1 MIEETR
7 LCYEK
12 FVAMCTMNGRILLT
26 LKDHHMYRFA
36 PRFFTIV
43 ALSMLCAM
51 QSIAAEDERTKIVK
65 DLILP
70 GESFLIEGCP
80 SFILLPGEEKRQ
92 KPQPWI
98 MYAPTLPGLPDSHEK
113 WMHEEFLA
121 AGVAV
126 AGIDIGEGYGSPRS
140 QELMTALYAELTS
153 KRGFAA
159 KPCLLGRS
167 RGGLWVSS
175 WAIANPDKVSG
186 IAGIYPVFDL
196 RTYPGLAK
204 AAPAYGMTTKQLE
217 SSLSQHNP
225 ISHVDVL
232 AKAGVPVC
240 IIHGDDDKVVPLKE
254 NSGAFADRYT
264 QAGVGDAVN
273 LIVAHGQGHNY
284 WEGFFRCKALIDFAI
299 RQAQAGAK

>member
-1 MIEETR
+1 MYTIRGSILSTLRDRHMCPFALR
-7 LCYEK
+7 LF
-12 FVAMCTMNGRILLT
+12 FVVVLT
-26 LKDHHMYRFA
+26 LFSA
-36 PRFFTIV
+36 T
-43 ALSMLCAM
+43 
-51 QSIAAEDERTKIVK
+51 QSPGAEDERNQIAKE
-65 DLILP
+65 LILP

-80 SFILLPGEEKRQ
+80 SFILLPAEEKRQ
-92 KPQPWI
+92 KSQPWI

-113 WMHEEFLA
+113 WMHEKFLA

-140 QELMTALYAELTS
+140 QELMTALYAELTL

-159 KPCLLGRS
+159 RPCLLGRS

-204 AAPAYGMTTKQLE
+204 AAPAYGMTTEELE

-240 IIHGDDDKVVPLKE
+240 IIHGDDDKVVPLKD
-254 NSGAFADRYT
+254 NSAVFADRYT

-273 LIVAHGQGHNY
+273 LIVANGQGHNY
-284 WEGFFRCKALIDFAI
+284 WEGFFRCQALIDFAI
-299 RQAQAGAK
+299 RQAEAGAR

>member
-1 MIEETR
+1 MFQFALR
-7 LCYEK
+7 LSC
-12 FVAMCTMNGRILLT
+12 VLVLT
-26 LKDHHMYRFA
+26 LFSA
-36 PRFFTIV
+36 TPP
-43 ALSMLCAM
+43 
-51 QSIAAEDERTKIVK
+51 IAAEDARAEIVK
-65 DLILP
+65 ELILP

-80 SFILLPGEEKRQ
+80 SFILLPVEEKRRM
-92 KPQPWI
+92 PQPWI

-113 WMHEEFLA
+113 WMHEKFLA

-140 QELMTALYAELTS
+140 QELQTALYAELTLNH
-153 KRGFAA
+153 RFAA
-159 KPCLLGRS
+159 RPCLLGRS

-196 RTYPGLAK
+196 RTYPGIAK
-204 AAPAYGMTTKQLE
+204 AAPAYGMTPEELE

-232 AKAGVPVC
+232 ARAGVPVC
-240 IIHGDDDKVVPLKE
+240 IIHGDDDKVVPLKD
-254 NSGAFADRYT
+254 NSSAFADRYT

-273 LIVAHGQGHNY
+273 LIVARGQGHNY
-284 WEGFFRCKALIDFAI
+284 WEGFFRCQALIDFAI
-299 RQAQAGAK
+299 RQAEAGAR

>member
-1 MIEETR
+1 M
-7 LCYEK
+7 
-12 FVAMCTMNGRILLT
+12 FQ
-26 LKDHHMYRFA
+26 FA
-36 PRFFTIV
+36 PR
-43 ALSMLCAM
+43 LSCVLVLTLLSATPP
-51 QSIAAEDERTKIVK
+51 IAAEDERTEIVK
-65 DLILP
+65 ELILP

-80 SFILLPGEEKRQ
+80 SFILLPVEEKRQ
-92 KPQPWI
+92 MPQPWI

-113 WMHEEFLA
+113 WMHEKFLA

-140 QELMTALYAELTS
+140 QELLTALYAELTL

-159 KPCLLGRS
+159 RPCLLGRS

-186 IAGIYPVFDL
+186 IVGIYPVFDL
-196 RTYPGLAK
+196 RTYPGIAK
-204 AAPAYGMTTKQLE
+204 AAPAYGMTPEELE

-232 AKAGVPVC
+232 ARARVPVC
-240 IIHGDDDKVVPLKE
+240 IIHGDDDKVVPLKD
-254 NSGAFADRYT
+254 NSALFADRYT

-273 LIVAHGQGHNY
+273 LIVARGQGHNY
-284 WEGFFRCKALIDFAI
+284 WEGFFRCQALIDFAI
-299 RQAQAGAK
+299 RQAEAGAR